1 MQRAL
6 VQRAQQGDEEAFV
19 ALVRE
24 LGDTCMAIAYRILR
38 DVDLAEDAVQISI
51 VTAWRQL
58 RALRDPDRFE
68 SWLYRLLVR
77 TCYNEAKRVRHHRV
91 AIVQIWPE
99 VASTRDDT
107 LTVQH
112 RDQLERGFR
121 GSRPSSAPLCF
132 ITTSA

>member
-1 MQRAL
+1 MQRAI
-6 VQRAQQGDEEAFV
+6 VQGAQQGDEETFV

-77 TCYNEAKRVRHHRV
+77 TCYNEAN
-91 AIVQIWPE
+91 AP
-99 VASTRDDT
+99 DT
-107 LTVQH
+107 TVWRSCRSGPRWH
-112 RDQLERGFR
+112 PRGMT
-121 GSRPSSAPLCF
+121 P
-132 ITTSA
+132 